1 MTQSEGDVNSGA
13 HDAIFSDQ
21 NPFWQYSLKQYA
33 VLGCA
38 EFLLAA
44 QEEQGLNVNHLLFL
58 GFAATQGQTVQSM
71 LHPVINQWHQDQVTP
86 IRSLRRRIKAFNNQK
101 FYKASKSLE
110 LYAEQIEQALFFSHQ
125 KRIES
130 QGSFSQCVRKSVED
144 WFKADERRV
153 DKAWLQELVHH
164 LQPDAG

>member
-1 MTQSEGDVNSGA
+1 VNSGA

-58 GFAATQGQTVQSM
+58 GFAAAQGQSVEKV
-71 LHPVINQWHQDQVTP
+71 LDPAICHWHQNQVIP
-86 IRSLRRRIKAFNNQK
+86 IRILRKRIKAFNNQK
-101 FYKASKSLE
+101 FYEASKSLE
-110 LYAEQIEQALFFSHQ
+110 LYAEQVEQALFFSLQ
-125 KRIES
+125 KRAQY
-130 QGSFSQCVRKSVED
+130 QGSFSQCLKKSVED
-144 WFKADERRV
+144 WFKADKRRV
-153 DKAWLQELVHH
+153 DEAWLQALIHY